1 MDRIGYLYIFM
12 AILPWIVYLTIRNPY
27 IFPLGIYAFLVPFDA
42 VLSITG
48 SAQGPTLIKFIGI
61 LAIPVLLLKN
71 TIENRLKPP
80 NLANVWMFLFIFFGI
95 LSTFWA
101 LQTAPTFSRLPTAIG
116 LFLLYFTI
124 AVIRF
129 EKKDFET
136 IQLLILMGGLFAA
149 FYSIKSF
156 LNGQFYLG
164 DTSRATMLIGG
175 GREADPN
182 KFAFSLILP
191 IAIAIQK
198 AIGEKNWPKK
208 LFLWAGLALMLFC
221 ITATGSRGASVGIAI
236 VFIVNIIFGHGK
248 LTLGMIT
255 LILGILLVSLI
266 PDFFINRIPE
276 AMETGGAG
284 RLDIW
289 SYGLLAL
296 KKFFFLGAGLNNFPE
311 AYSEFSPGLPR
322 AAHNIYLGV
331 FVELGIIGFAFF
343 TFSIICHLRL
353 TFNSKTDSNI
363 IILRAALIAA
373 LFSSFFS
380 DTIWR
385 KSFWLIFMLIAMY
398 NNTGKIIP
406 EEKLIALDTHNQL
419 PVFTK
424 D

>member
-1 MDRIGYLYIFM
+1 MDSIGYLYIFM
-12 AILPWIVYLTIRNPY
+12 AILPWIIFLTIRNPY

-101 LQTAPTFSRLPTAIG
+101 LQTAPVFSRLPTAVG

-124 AVIRF
+124 AIIKI

-136 IQLLILMGGLFAA
+136 IELLILMGGLFAA
-149 FYSIKSF
+149 IYSIRSF

-198 AIGEKNWPKK
+198 AVEEENWLKK
-208 LFLWAGLALMLFC
+208 LFLWVALALMVFC
-221 ITATGSRGASVGIAI
+221 IIVTGSRGASVGVAI
-236 VFIVNIIFGHGK
+236 VFIVNIIFGRGK

-255 LILGILLVSLI
+255 LILGILLVFLI
-266 PDFFINRIPE
+266 PDFLINRIPE

-311 AYSEFSPGLPR
+311 AYSEFSLGLPR

-343 TFSIICHLRL
+343 TFSIISHLGL
-353 TFNSKTDSNI
+353 TFNSRTDSNI

-385 KSFWLIFMLIAMY
+385 KSFWLIFMLIAMH
-398 NNTGKIIP
+398 NNITEVIP
-406 EEKLIALDTHNQL
+406 EKEPITFDSYTHL
-419 PVFTK
+419 PVSTK